1 MFDEAEHAFEQH
13 HQNQIIGSGMMIDDE
28 MSKLSMNP
36 EEYKI
41 DTGSKK
47 RHIHEISGGY
57 QPRDIARKQRI
68 PNIDHLPLQ

>member
-57 QPRDIARKQRI
+57 
-68 PNIDHLPLQ
+68 